1 MTFTNRTPAVKTP
14 EQKKL
19 SSLAWR
25 LSKQA
30 RERQKSGQCVT
41 VFKKGA

>member
-1 MTFTNRTPAVKTP
+1 MTFTSGKLPVKTP

-25 LSKQA
+25 PSKAAAA
-30 RERQKSGQCVT
+30 RAKSGPVIS
-41 VFKKGA
+41 VFKKA